1 LAGGFATSSART
13 SGLTL
18 IQLLVALSIASVL
31 LGRSLPAMTDFIA
44 AQRATAAANAIVG
57 AVNLARASAIVH
69 AVTVTFCPRDAAGG
83 AQGPRCGKRK
93 HWAQGGLIYADRNR
107 NGKREPDE
115 ALFGV
120 MPALEDRAALYWRAF
135 RNRSYLQ
142 FSAKGY
148 TAWQNGTFQYCPAS
162 REAKHSR
169 AVIINAQGRT
179 ALARDSDGD
188 GIVEY
193 ANGDPL
199 SCA

>member
-1 LAGGFATSSART
+1 
-13 SGLTL
+13 
-18 IQLLVALSIASVL
+18 
-31 LGRSLPAMTDFIA
+31 MTEFIA

-69 AVTVTFCPRDAAGG
+69 GITVTFCPRESQQG
-83 AQGPRCGKRK
+83 ARCGKRK

-120 MPALEDRAALYWRAF
+120 MPALEDRASLYWRAF

-142 FSAKGY
+142 FSARGY
-148 TAWQNGTFQYCPAS
+148 TQWQNGTFQYCPAS
-162 REAKHSR
+162 REARHSR
-169 AVIINAQGRT
+169 AVIINAQGRV
-179 ALARDSDGD
+179 ALAHDSDGD
-188 GIVEY
+188 GIAEY

>member
-1 LAGGFATSSART
+1 M
-13 SGLTL
+13 TL
-18 IQLLVALSIASVL
+18 IQLLVVLSIVSVL
-31 LGRSLPAMTDFIA
+31 LGRSLPAMADFIA

-69 AVTVTFCPRDAAGG
+69 GVTVTFCPRAGVTGAAG
-83 AQGPRCGKRK
+83 ARCGKRK

-120 MPALEDRAALYWRAF
+120 MPALEARATLYWRAF

-169 AVIINAQGRT
+169 AVIINAQGRV

-193 ANGDPL
+193 ANGEPL
-199 SCA
+199 VCT

>member
-1 LAGGFATSSART
+1 
-13 SGLTL
+13 
-18 IQLLVALSIASVL
+18 
-31 LGRSLPAMTDFIA
+31 MTDLIA
-44 AQRATAAANAIVG
+44 AHRATAAANAIVG
-57 AVNLARASAIVH
+57 AVNLARASAILH
-69 AVTVTFCPRDAAGG
+69 AITVTFCPREALTGVEAA
-83 AQGPRCGKRK
+83 RCGKRK
-93 HWAQGGLIYADRNR
+93 HWSQGGLIYADRNH
-107 NGKREPDE
+107 NGKREQGE

-120 MPALEDRAALYWRAF
+120 MPALEDRASLYWRAF

-148 TAWQNGTFQYCPAS
+148 TQWQNGTFQYCPAS
-162 REAKHSR
+162 REARHSR
-169 AVIINAQGRT
+169 AVIINAQGRV

>member
-1 LAGGFATSSART
+1 
-13 SGLTL
+13 
-18 IQLLVALSIASVL
+18 
-31 LGRSLPAMTDFIA
+31 MTDFIA
-44 AQRATAAANAIVG
+44 AQRATAAVNAIVG

-69 AVTVTFCPRDAAGG
+69 GITVTFCPREGAA
-83 AQGPRCGKRK
+83 CGKRK
-93 HWAQGGLIYADRNR
+93 HWSQGGLIYADRNR
-107 NGKREPDE
+107 NGKREQGE

-120 MPALEDRAALYWRAF
+120 MPALEDRASLYWRAF

-148 TAWQNGTFQYCPAS
+148 TEWQNGTFQYCPAS
-162 REAKHSR
+162 REARHSR
-169 AVIINAQGRT
+169 AVIINAQGRA